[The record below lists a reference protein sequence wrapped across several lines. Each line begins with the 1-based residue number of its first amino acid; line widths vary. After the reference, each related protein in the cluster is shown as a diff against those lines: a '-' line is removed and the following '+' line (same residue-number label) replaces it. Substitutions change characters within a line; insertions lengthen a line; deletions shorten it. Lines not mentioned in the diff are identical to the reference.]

1 MTRQAS
7 WPYCGLVARGP
18 RRGDHSTAPDSLT
31 HLFRL
36 TSYIFLTL
44 RFCRSF
50 HRSRIIYGFLEAN
63 LPEHIE
69 RSTGGAVRLRGGI
82 LWREQDLGA
91 QGRGGQLLGILE
103 TATLVGDATLED
115 ADSVD
120 LHFLAQSDEMAQG
133 IAQFAEHGDTV
144 ALLDTGLG
152 LDEVGQLVGT
162 DMLLIIHCL
171 GIVLAVTQLL
181 ILFKF
186 LMVKIHVA
194 DSRVLHLTS

>member
-1 MTRQAS
+1 MDLLREVLAGVTIAL
-7 WPYCGLVARGP
+7 PLT
-18 RRGDHSTAPDSLT
+18 HS

-36 TSYIFLTL
+36 TL
-44 RFCRSF
+44 RFCWRF
-50 HRSRIIYGFLEAN
+50 HRCRIIYGFLEAN
-63 LPEHIE
+63 LSEHIE
-69 RSTGGAVRLRGGI
+69 RSTGDAVRLRGGI

-91 QGRGGQLLGILE
+91 QRRGGQLLGILE

-115 ADSVD
+115 ADTVD

-144 ALLDTGLG
+144 ALLDGGLG

-181 ILFKF
+181 WTGNLLLDEF
-186 LMVKIHVA
+186 LTHTFLIFNG
-194 DSRVLHLTS
+194 